1 MYSAKNKLKFTYRII
16 SNKEFDVS
24 KLKQQF
30 PILSKKEALKI
41 NKPYLTIQKEDG
53 KFIVCIQK
61 LYISIGNIDTK
72 LLIDLLNN
80 IKTSLKNEAKIDIVE
95 QLIIS
100 VLPETDQFGIDIPI
114 EILRYLSE
122 NNINLT
128 LSGIFLWFD
137 LDYANKIK
145 DLKWVK

>member
-80 IKTSLKNEAKIDIVE
+80 IKTSLKNETKIDIVE
-95 QLIIS
+95 QLITS

-128 LSGIFLWFD
+128 LSGIFLLFD
-137 LDYANKIK
+137 LI
-145 DLKWVK
+145 

>member
-41 NKPYLTIQKEDG
+41 NKPYLIIQKEDG

-114 EILRYLSE
+114 EILRYLIE

-128 LSGIFLWFD
+128 LSGIFL
-137 LDYANKIK
+137 
-145 DLKWVK
+145 

>member
-61 LYISIGNIDTK
+61 LYISIGNIDIK
-72 LLIDLLNN
+72 LLIDLLNS
-80 IKTSLKNEAKIDIVE
+80 IKTSLKNETKIDIVE

-128 LSGIFLWFD
+128 LSGIFL
-137 LDYANKIK
+137 
-145 DLKWVK
+145 

>member
-100 VLPETDQFGIDIPI
+100 VLPEIDQFGIDIPI

-128 LSGIFLWFD
+128 LSGIFLWFG
-137 LDYANKIK
+137 LI
-145 DLKWVK
+145 

>member
-61 LYISIGNIDTK
+61 LYISIVNIDTK

-100 VLPETDQFGIDIPI
+100 VLPEIDQFGIDIPI

-128 LSGIFLWFD
+128 LSGIFL
-137 LDYANKIK
+137 
-145 DLKWVK
+145 

>member
-1 MYSAKNKLKFTYRII
+1 MYSAKNELKFTYRII

-80 IKTSLKNEAKIDIVE
+80 IKTSLKNETKIDIVE

-128 LSGIFLWFD
+128 LSGIFL
-137 LDYANKIK
+137 
-145 DLKWVK
+145 

>member
-24 KLKQQF
+24 KLEQQF

-128 LSGIFLWFD
+128 LSGIFL
-137 LDYANKIK
+137 
-145 DLKWVK
+145 

>member
-61 LYISIGNIDTK
+61 LYISIGNIDIK
-72 LLIDLLNN
+72 LLIDLLNS
-80 IKTSLKNEAKIDIVE
+80 IKTSLKNETKIDIVE

-137 LDYANKIK
+137 LI
-145 DLKWVK
+145 

>member
-61 LYISIGNIDTK
+61 LYISIGNIDIK
-72 LLIDLLNN
+72 LLIDLLNS
-80 IKTSLKNEAKIDIVE
+80 IKTSLKNETKIDIVE

-100 VLPETDQFGIDIPI
+100 VLPETEQFGIDIPI

-137 LDYANKIK
+137 LI
-145 DLKWVK
+145 

>member
-128 LSGIFLWFD
+128 LSGIFL
-137 LDYANKIK
+137 
-145 DLKWVK
+145 

>member
-1 MYSAKNKLKFTYRII
+1 MYSAKNELKFTYRII

-128 LSGIFLWFD
+128 LSGIFL
-137 LDYANKIK
+137 
-145 DLKWVK
+145 

>member
-100 VLPETDQFGIDIPI
+100 VLPEIDQFGIDIPI

-128 LSGIFLWFD
+128 LSGIFL
-137 LDYANKIK
+137 
-145 DLKWVK
+145 

>member
-1 MYSAKNKLKFTYRII
+1 MYSAKNELKFTYRII

-30 PILSKKEALKI
+30 PILSKKEAFKI

-128 LSGIFLWFD
+128 LSGIFL
-137 LDYANKIK
+137 
-145 DLKWVK
+145 

>member
-41 NKPYLTIQKEDG
+41 NKPYLIIQKEDG

-80 IKTSLKNEAKIDIVE
+80 IKTSLKNEVKIDIVE

-114 EILRYLSE
+114 EILRYLIE

-128 LSGIFLWFD
+128 LSGIFL
-137 LDYANKIK
+137 
-145 DLKWVK
+145 

>member
-41 NKPYLTIQKEDG
+41 NKPYLTIQKEDS
-53 KFIVCIQK
+53 KFVVCIQK

-128 LSGIFLWFD
+128 LSGIFL
-137 LDYANKIK
+137 
-145 DLKWVK
+145 

>member
-1 MYSAKNKLKFTYRII
+1 M
-16 SNKEFDVS
+16 
-24 KLKQQF
+24 
-30 PILSKKEALKI
+30 
-41 NKPYLTIQKEDG
+41 
-53 KFIVCIQK
+53 
-61 LYISIGNIDTK
+61 
-72 LLIDLLNN
+72 LNN

-128 LSGIFLWFD
+128 LSGIFL
-137 LDYANKIK
+137 
-145 DLKWVK
+145 

>member
-100 VLPETDQFGIDIPI
+100 VLPETEQFGIDIPI

-128 LSGIFLWFD
+128 LSGIFL
-137 LDYANKIK
+137 
-145 DLKWVK
+145 

>member
-1 MYSAKNKLKFTYRII
+1 MYSAKNELKFTYRII

-80 IKTSLKNEAKIDIVE
+80 IKTSLKNEIKIDIVE

-100 VLPETDQFGIDIPI
+100 VLSEIDQFGIDIPI

-128 LSGIFLWFD
+128 LSGIFL
-137 LDYANKIK
+137 
-145 DLKWVK
+145 

>member
-80 IKTSLKNEAKIDIVE
+80 IKASLKNETKIDIVE

-128 LSGIFLWFD
+128 LSGIFL
-137 LDYANKIK
+137 
-145 DLKWVK
+145 

>member
-72 LLIDLLNN
+72 LLIDLLNS
-80 IKTSLKNEAKIDIVE
+80 IKTSLKNETKIDIVE

-100 VLPETDQFGIDIPI
+100 VLPETDQFGIDILI

-122 NNINLT
+122 NNSNLT
-128 LSGIFLWFD
+128 LSGIFL
-137 LDYANKIK
+137 
-145 DLKWVK
+145 

>member
-100 VLPETDQFGIDIPI
+100 VLPETDQFGIR
-114 EILRYLSE
+114 LR
-122 NNINLT
+122 
-128 LSGIFLWFD
+128 
-137 LDYANKIK
+137 K
-145 DLKWVK
+145 

>member
-1 MYSAKNKLKFTYRII
+1 MICIVQKNKLKFTYRII

-128 LSGIFLWFD
+128 LSGIFL
-137 LDYANKIK
+137 
-145 DLKWVK
+145 

>member
-100 VLPETDQFGIDIPI
+100 VLPKTDQFGIDIPI

-128 LSGIFLWFD
+128 LSGIFL
-137 LDYANKIK
+137 
-145 DLKWVK
+145 

>member
-1 MYSAKNKLKFTYRII
+1 MYSAKNELKFTYRII

-80 IKTSLKNEAKIDIVE
+80 IKASLKNETKIDIVE

-128 LSGIFLWFD
+128 LSGIFL
-137 LDYANKIK
+137 
-145 DLKWVK
+145 

>member
-1 MYSAKNKLKFTYRII
+1 MYSAKNELKFTYRII

-80 IKTSLKNEAKIDIVE
+80 IKTSLKNETKIDIVE

-100 VLPETDQFGIDIPI
+100 VLSEIDQFGIDIPI

-128 LSGIFLWFD
+128 RSGIFL
-137 LDYANKIK
+137 
-145 DLKWVK
+145 

>member
-41 NKPYLTIQKEDG
+41 NKPYLIIQKEDG

-80 IKTSLKNEAKIDIVE
+80 IKTSLKNETKIDIVE

-128 LSGIFLWFD
+128 LSGIFLLFD
-137 LDYANKIK
+137 LI
-145 DLKWVK
+145 

>member
-41 NKPYLTIQKEDG
+41 NKPYLTIQKEDS
-53 KFIVCIQK
+53 KFVVCIQK

-72 LLIDLLNN
+72 LVIDLLNN
-80 IKTSLKNEAKIDIVE
+80 MKASLKNETKIDIVE

-128 LSGIFLWFD
+128 LSGIFL
-137 LDYANKIK
+137 
-145 DLKWVK
+145 

>member
-1 MYSAKNKLKFTYRII
+1 M
-16 SNKEFDVS
+16 
-24 KLKQQF
+24 
-30 PILSKKEALKI
+30 
-41 NKPYLTIQKEDG
+41 
-53 KFIVCIQK
+53 
-61 LYISIGNIDTK
+61 
-72 LLIDLLNN
+72 LNN
-80 IKTSLKNEAKIDIVE
+80 IKTSLKNETKIDIVE

-100 VLPETDQFGIDIPI
+100 VLPEIDQFGIDIPI

>member
-72 LLIDLLNN
+72 LLIDLLNS
-80 IKTSLKNEAKIDIVE
+80 IKTSLKNETKIDIVE

-128 LSGIFLWFD
+128 LSGIFL
-137 LDYANKIK
+137 
-145 DLKWVK
+145 

>member
-1 MYSAKNKLKFTYRII
+1 MYSTKNELKFTYRII

-128 LSGIFLWFD
+128 LSGIFL
-137 LDYANKIK
+137 
-145 DLKWVK
+145 

>member
-1 MYSAKNKLKFTYRII
+1 MYSAKNELKFTYRII

-128 LSGIFLWFD
+128 LSGLFL
-137 LDYANKIK
+137 
-145 DLKWVK
+145 

>member
-72 LLIDLLNN
+72 LLIDLLNS
-80 IKTSLKNEAKIDIVE
+80 IKTSLKNETKIDIVE

-122 NNINLT
+122 NNISLT
-128 LSGIFLWFD
+128 LSGIFLWFG
-137 LDYANKIK
+137 LI
-145 DLKWVK
+145 